1 MGDNMLIGEY
11 HHSIDEKGR
20 LIIPSKFREEIG
32 TSFVVTRELDG
43 WLFVYSLVEWER
55 IVAKLKKL
63 PFTKKDARTFTRF
76 FLASAT
82 VCQFDKQGRIN
93 LVNSLIEYAEL
104 KKECAIIGVNDRLE
118 IWALDKF
125 NNLMNENFE
134 KLDDISENLFDG
146 DFDEA

>member
-1 MGDNMLIGEY
+1 MLIGEY
-11 HHSIDEKGR
+11 HHNIDEKKR
-20 LIIPSKFREEIG
+20 LIIPSKFREDIG
-32 TSFVVTRELDG
+32 DNFILTKGLDG
-43 WLFVYSLVEWER
+43 CLFVYPMNEWNK
-55 IVAKLKKL
+55 IIAKLKTL